1 MQDMSDTAR
10 KSLAGHQVK
19 LFVSGSTPD
28 KEGHQMTRV
37 VDLSMGGARLSSEDG
52 DLRSVTTLSC
62 ALVVS
67 GYFLATKT
75 VDWQAASEKDL
86 KKNN

>member
-1 MQDMSDTAR
+1 MQDMSDAAR

-19 LFVSGSTPD
+19 LFVSGSPPA

-37 VDLSMGGARLSSEDG
+37 LDLSMSGARLSAEDR
-52 DLRSVTTLSC
+52 DLSSVTTLSC
-62 ALVVS
+62 ALVVN

-75 VDWQAASEKDL
+75 VDWQEVKAEGL